1 MSPFSSHQ
9 KFRLPAFL
17 AIAVLT
23 TLHLAPFPGIA
34 QAEEAATKGNYVTRI
49 IGSQPVRLVLPE
61 NTCAM
66 DPNNPSD
73 KRVIDGTKISIRGSN
88 ELLLQFADCQELK
101 DWRSGKQKYLNNF
114 GNYQTSL
121 KLKNTSLKGKE
132 GPTTKAICN
141 VFKKQGAELMDAL
154 KPEARKRVAEGFKNV
169 RLNEVKMIAV
179 LHDTADLCAASTY
192 QRLKTDDDSM
202 KEQLG
207 VYSVTFLKGRILFS
221 YLFAPNSDKNL
232 ADLSSKIS
240 KLNDKNQ
247 SQNK

>member
-1 MSPFSSHQ
+1 MLFLSSHQ

-17 AIAVLT
+17 AIAVLS
-23 TLHLAPFPGIA
+23 APQIALLPGLA
-34 QAEEAATKGNYVTRI
+34 QAEEAATKGNYVTRL
-49 IGSQPVRLVLPE
+49 IGSQPIRLALPE

-73 KRVIDGTKISIRGSN
+73 KNVIEGTKISIRGNN

-101 DWRSGKQKYLNNF
+101 DWRTGKQKYLNNF
-114 GNYQTSL
+114 GSYQTSL
-121 KLKNTSLKGKE
+121 KLKDTNLSGKE

-154 KPEARKRVAEGFKNV
+154 KPEARKRVAEGFENV
-169 RLNEVKMIAV
+169 QLNEVKMIAV
-179 LHDTADLCAASTY
+179 VHDTADICAASTY
-192 QRLKTDDDSM
+192 QRLKTDDDSV

-240 KLNDKNQ
+240 QLNDQNK